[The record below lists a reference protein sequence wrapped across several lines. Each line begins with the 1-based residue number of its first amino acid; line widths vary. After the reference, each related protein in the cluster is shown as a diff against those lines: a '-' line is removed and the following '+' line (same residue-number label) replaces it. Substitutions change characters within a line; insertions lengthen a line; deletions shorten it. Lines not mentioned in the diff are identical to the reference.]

1 MGLSETELGLG
12 SKKNFSRDWSRCTW
26 AFMGLSETELG
37 LRSKKKFSAETGW
50 VVHGPSWVSQRL
62 NWDLSLNFFSAK
74 TGRERIWSRKKIPT
88 CIETGV
94 KKFSFNPTCIET
106 GVKKILSTQPV
117 LRLGSC
123 NFLCQVLYIDF
134 GWDKILFWDWAWID
148 FLGKKIFMDW
158 GEIDF
163 FPKFRSR
170 SMCTGIE
177 SDDFCQKKSN
187 FHVFSCLVLTNPCPI
202 HVDLYWVD
210 HQIEPVLDWLLNL

>member
-1 MGLSETELGLG
+1 MGLSETELWLR
-12 SKKNFSRDWSRCTW
+12 SKKNFQQRLVKMY
-26 AFMGLSETELG
+26 MGLHGPLG
-37 LRSKKKFSAETGW
+37 DWIGIWVWIFFSAE
-50 VVHGPSWVSQRL
+50 S
-62 NWDLSLNFFSAK
+62 
-74 TGRERIWSRKKIPT
+74 GREWIWSRKKIPT

-163 FPKFRSR
+163 SPKFRSR

-177 SDDFCQKKSN
+177 SDDFCQKSQI
-187 FHVFSCLVLTNPCPI
+187 FMFFSCLVLTNPCPI

-210 HQIEPVLDWLLNL
+210 HQTEPVLDWLLNL

>member
-1 MGLSETELGLG
+1 MGFSETGLGL
-12 SKKNFSRDWSRCTW
+12 W
-26 AFMGLSETELG
+26 
-37 LRSKKKFSAETGW
+37 SKKKFQ
-50 VVHGPSWVSQRL
+50 QRL
-62 NWDLSLNFFSAK
+62 VKMYMSLHWPLRDWIGIWVWNFFSAEID
-74 TGRERIWSRKKIPT
+74 REWTRSRKKIPT

-134 GWDKILFWDWAWID
+134 GWDKILFQDWTWIV

-163 FPKFRSR
+163 LPKFRSR

-177 SDDFCQKKSN
+177 SDDFCQKKSK
-187 FHVFSCLVLTNPCPI
+187 FHVFSC
-202 HVDLYWVD
+202 
-210 HQIEPVLDWLLNL
+210 